1 MSIEEIM
8 KGLDRIEKF
17 LDNQVTLAKLQK
29 GDIKIQTVTHPT
41 RQQLFDHLTDFAT
54 DQEDDKIKHHLISC
68 LECREELKEVRQIKE
83 NYRED
88 LQKVKTTEKNW
99 DKIESGV

>member
-17 LDNQVTLAKLQK
+17 LDNQVALAKLQK
-29 GDIKIQTVTHPT
+29 GDIKIQTVTHLT

-54 DQEDDKIKHHLISC
+54 KEEDDKIKYHLVSC
-68 LECREELKEVRQIKE
+68 SECRYELKEVRQIKE
-83 NYRED
+83 NYREH
-88 LQKVKTTEKNW
+88 LQKVKAIEKDW
-99 DKIESGV
+99 GEIESGV